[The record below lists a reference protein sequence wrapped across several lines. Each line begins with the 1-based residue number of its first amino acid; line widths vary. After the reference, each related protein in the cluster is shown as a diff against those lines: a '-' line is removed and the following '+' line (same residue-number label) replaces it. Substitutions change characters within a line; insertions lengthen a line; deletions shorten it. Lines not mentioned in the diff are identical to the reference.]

1 MARGKMIAIPFALSV
16 LGSVWFAAAYALHDG
31 PQFEGLGLFV
41 ALAGLAL
48 GIVLW
53 AEFAMPHE
61 QVVDVRDT
69 YPSLQN
75 ERLAAERA
83 LEYGAD
89 ELGRRGFLETFVI
102 AAIGALGIATLFPL
116 RSLGPA
122 FGAGM
127 YQTKWRRGARLV
139 SADGVVIRL
148 DDLAVGS
155 MLTVFPEGNVGDA
168 SSQTVL
174 LRVPPN
180 VLQVAAG
187 REDWSPQGYVAF
199 SKVCTHAGCPVGL
212 YRASAYEL
220 LCPCH
225 QSVFDVTKA
234 ALPISGPAAR
244 ALPQLP
250 LQIAADGSLEARS
263 DYTEPIGPGFW
274 ERA

>member
-89 ELGRRGFLETFVI
+89 EPLRACFWRPGKFRFVPWGRR
-102 AAIGALGIATLFPL
+102 
-116 RSLGPA
+116 S
-122 FGAGM
+122 
-127 YQTKWRRGARLV
+127 
-139 SADGVVIRL
+139 
-148 DDLAVGS
+148 
-155 MLTVFPEGNVGDA
+155 
-168 SSQTVL
+168 
-174 LRVPPN
+174 
-180 VLQVAAG
+180 G
-187 REDWSPQGYVAF
+187 RECTKRSGAAAPDW
-199 SKVCTHAGCPVGL
+199 
-212 YRASAYEL
+212 
-220 LCPCH
+220 
-225 QSVFDVTKA
+225 
-234 ALPISGPAAR
+234 
-244 ALPQLP
+244 
-250 LQIAADGSLEARS
+250 
-263 DYTEPIGPGFW
+263 
-274 ERA
+274 